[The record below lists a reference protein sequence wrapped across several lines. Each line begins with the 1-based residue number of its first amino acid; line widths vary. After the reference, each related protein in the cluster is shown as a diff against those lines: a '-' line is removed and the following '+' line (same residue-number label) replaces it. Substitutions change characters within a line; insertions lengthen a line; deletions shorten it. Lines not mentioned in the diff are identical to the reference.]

1 MVSLRH
7 NDHNLSVNQ
16 KTKEFMF
23 SCVVGES
30 GSLTVG
36 EIKAEATD
44 LLTGVLQL
52 YDWSAS
58 KVFVIEVQP
67 NLFNDDTLVK
77 IRGIINE
84 D

>member
-16 KTKEFMF
+16 KTREFIF
-23 SCVVGES
+23 SCVVGDS
-30 GSLTVG
+30 KSLTLG
-36 EIKAEATD
+36 EIKTEATD
-44 LLTGVLQL
+44 LLVGVLRM
-52 YDWSAS
+52 YDWTTS

-67 NLFNDDTLVK
+67 NLFNDDTAVRIK
-77 IRGIINE
+77 GIINE

>member
-16 KTKEFMF
+16 KTREFMF

-30 GSLTVG
+30 SSLTIE

-44 LLTGVLQL
+44 LLAGVLQL
-52 YDWSAS
+52 CNWSVR
-58 KVFVIEVQP
+58 KVLFIEVQP

-77 IRGIINE
+77 IKGIINE